1 MQRPHAPAAYNALK
15 TTWKCLVQNVGGL
28 DATAACTRVNASLLS
43 QYGNVY
49 GERFAPVDVILDV
62 ETIAGDPL
70 VTAALA
76 RAQGYLLVPVAP
88 RGADALSVRLAE
100 IGRDVAALFATAA
113 GALARDQPT
122 EAERDALARELDEV
136 ARVATETRM
145 LLIARPGAA
154 MDDRRVPRS

>member
-1 MQRPHAPAAYNALK
+1 MQRPHAPVAYNALK
-15 TTWKCLVQNVGGL
+15 TAWKCLVQDVGGVE
-28 DATAACTRVNASLLS
+28 AVAACTRVNLTLVS

-49 GERFAPVDVILDV
+49 GDRFAPIDVVMDA
-62 ETIAGDPL
+62 ETVGGTPL

-88 RGADALSVRLAE
+88 RGAGDLSVKLAE

-113 GALARDQPT
+113 SALGRAEPT
-122 EAERDALARELDEV
+122 DAERDALVRELDEV

-145 LLIARPGAA
+145 LLFARPGAGA
-154 MDDRRVPRS
+154 DDRRVPRP